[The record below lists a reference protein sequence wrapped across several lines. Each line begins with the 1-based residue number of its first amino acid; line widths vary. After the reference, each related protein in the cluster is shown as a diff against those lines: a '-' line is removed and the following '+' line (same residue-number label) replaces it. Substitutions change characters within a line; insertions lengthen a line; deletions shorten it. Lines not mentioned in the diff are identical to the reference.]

1 MKHLSKSLIVSTV
14 QINLDAK
21 RGRSMSP
28 SIGSSVPQISGVQ
41 LSDLMEEAGP
51 VLRAA
56 LERRYTEGTAEFK
69 PTGFNSFIIDES

>member
-1 MKHLSKSLIVSTV
+1 
-14 QINLDAK
+14 
-21 RGRSMSP
+21 MSP